1 MSNPNRARGRRWEA
15 TLVRFFRLFG
25 IDAFCPVQE
34 GFTDSGDI
42 HGLSPFVGQAKDW
55 RNWQDAIREGLDGAE
70 RQKHRAGEMYGVA
83 LVKRARRSV
92 GEGYAVMSVAT
103 FALLLLRLRRAETLL
118 QRHAPW
124 AFDEHMRQVDFE
136 RTANAD
142 MSARVP
148 TDGEKESGDDN

>member
-15 TLVRFFRLFG
+15 ALVKFFHRFG
-25 IDAFCPVQE
+25 IDAFSPVQE

-55 RNWQDAIREGLDGAE
+55 RNWQDAIREGLDGVE

-83 LVKRARRSV
+83 FVKRARRPV
-92 GEGYAVMSVAT
+92 DEGYAVMNVAT
-103 FALLLLRLRRAETLL
+103 FALLLRRLRRAETLL
-118 QRHAPW
+118 WRHVPTV
-124 AFDEHMRQVDFE
+124 FVEHMQQVDSE

-142 MSARVP
+142 MSTRVSS
-148 TDGEKESGDDN
+148 DSEKVSDA